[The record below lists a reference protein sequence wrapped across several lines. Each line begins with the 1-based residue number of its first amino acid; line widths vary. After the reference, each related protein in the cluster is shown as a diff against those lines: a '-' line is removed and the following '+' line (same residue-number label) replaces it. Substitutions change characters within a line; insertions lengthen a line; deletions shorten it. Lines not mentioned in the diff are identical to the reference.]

1 MDAVARLGAIGCAHA
16 NRDELRFEWTFRT
29 VAPGDATPGP
39 FTAAGDD
46 VFGGAARVRR
56 QRVNPSWTKRRRSG
70 HSCTCIDGVQLLL
83 RDDPDRP
90 EQAFIGESASKLAA
104 DAVAGVRKYSP
115 ETHALLLEDA
125 HFIERDA
132 PLRPER
138 DVFRNTDFGSP
149 FSVGRP
155 RLRQEQPQGHRYR
168 N

>member
-70 HSCTCIDGVQLLL
+70 HVAEHPGARKTEE
-83 RDDPDRP
+83 PDREGRP
-90 EQAFIGESASKLAA
+90 GLSDGCE
-104 DAVAGVRKYSP
+104 GVRYRSWLSCLGVSRR
-115 ETHALLLEDA
+115 A
-125 HFIERDA
+125 RW
-132 PLRPER
+132 
-138 DVFRNTDFGSP
+138 
-149 FSVGRP
+149 P
-155 RLRQEQPQGHRYR
+155 RA
-168 N
+168 